1 MARCRGWRKELAR
14 GVHSKIFKYTE
25 RLAVRN
31 FLKRSFWGKEAF
43 AKDVSPKRNWR
54 DELPNRKW
62 Q

>member
-1 MARCRGWRKELAR
+1 LAR